1 MVSETHLV
9 TAGTPMATFPD
20 NFLWGGAIAA
30 NQVEGSFDK
39 DGKGLSTSDML
50 PKGILNPHQSREERT
65 PGIKDLAIDFYN
77 RYPEDIALFKEM
89 GFNCLRLSIAWTRI
103 FPKGDEDTPNEAGLA
118 YYQKIFDE
126 LAKHDITPFVT
137 LSHYEMPYAL
147 TETYGGWADRRLIG
161 FFERYARTVF
171 DAYKDKVK
179 LWLTFNEI
187 NMSLHAPFTGVGLP
201 EDAAEAEIYQAIHHQ
216 LVASARAVRLCHE
229 IVPNARIGNMLLGAI
244 NYPYTCNPDDVIAA
258 MNENNKWLFFGD
270 VQTRG
275 RYPGYMLR
283 YFRDNGIEIQMEEG
297 DLEELADASVDFIS
311 FSYYASGCAS
321 ADPKQ
326 KEVGNIVDS
335 VPNPYLAK
343 SQWGWL
349 IDPKGLRILLNFL
362 YDRYQKP
369 LFVVENGLGARDE
382 VTVNGEIFD
391 DYRISYLNDHLV
403 QAREATLDGVELMG
417 FTSWGPIDLVA
428 NSTAQMSKRYGYIYV
443 DRHDDGTGTLERKRK
458 KSFHWYKQVIATN
471 GASLKT

>member
-1 MVSETHLV
+1 MK
-9 TAGTPMATFPD
+9 TFPAG
-20 NFLWGGAIAA
+20 FLWGGAIAA
-30 NQVEGSFDK
+30 NQVEGAFET

-50 PKGILNPHQSREERT
+50 PNGILSPHQSRDERT
-65 PGIKDLAIDFYN
+65 PGIKDLAIDFYH

-89 GFNCLRLSIAWTRI
+89 GFTCLRLSIAWSRI
-103 FPKGDEDTPNEAGLA
+103 FPNGDEAEPNEAGLA
-118 YYQKIFDE
+118 YYDRIFDE
-126 LAKHDITPFVT
+126 LAHHGITPFVT
-137 LSHYEMPYAL
+137 LSHYEMPYYLA
-147 TETYGGWADRRLIG
+147 EHYGGWADRRLIG
-161 FFERYARTVF
+161 FFERYASTVF
-171 DAYKDKVK
+171 QRYQDKVK

-187 NMSLHAPFTGVGLP
+187 NMSLHAPFTGVGLD
-201 EDAAEAEIYQAIHHQ
+201 EAASEAEIYQAIHHQ
-216 LVASARAVRLCHE
+216 LVANAKAVSLCHAM
-229 IVPNARIGNMLLGAI
+229 IPDAQIGNMLLGAI

-258 MNENNKWLFFGD
+258 MHENNKWLFFGD

-283 YFRDNGIEIQMEEG
+283 YFRENGIEITMAPG
-297 DLEELADASVDFIS
+297 DLEAIAAASVDFIS

-335 VPNPYLAK
+335 VPNPYLEK

-382 VTVNGEIFD
+382 VNEQGEIED
-391 DYRISYLNDHLV
+391 DYRIAYLNDHLV
-403 QAREATLDGVELMG
+403 QAREAVLDGVELMG

-428 NSTAQMSKRYGYIYV
+428 NSTAEMSKRYGFIYV
-443 DRHDDGTGTLERKRK
+443 DRHDDGSGELTRMRK
-458 KSFHWYKQVIATN
+458 KSFGWYKQVIATN
-471 GASLKT
+471 GASLKSR

>member
-1 MVSETHLV
+1 MTQ
-9 TAGTPMATFPD
+9 FPD
-20 NFLWGGAIAA
+20 DFLWGGAIAA
-30 NQVEGSFDK
+30 NQVEGAYDL

-50 PKGILNPHQSREERT
+50 PSGILSPHQTREERSA
-65 PGIKDLAIDFYN
+65 GIKDVAIDFYH
-77 RYPEDIALFKEM
+77 RYTEDISLFKEM
-89 GFNCLRLSIAWTRI
+89 GFNCLRLSIAWSRI
-103 FPKGDEDTPNEAGLA
+103 FPNGDEQQPNEAGLA
-118 YYQKIFDE
+118 YYDRIFDE

-147 TETYGGWADRRLIG
+147 VENYGGWADRKLIE
-161 FFERYARTVF
+161 FFERYVRTVF
-171 DAYKDKVK
+171 QRYKDKVK

-187 NMSLHAPFTGVGLP
+187 NMSLHAPFTGVGLQ
-201 EDAAEAEIYQAIHHQ
+201 EDASEQAIYQAIHHQ
-216 LVASARAVRLCHE
+216 LVANAKAVKLCQQ
-229 IVPNARIGNMLLGAI
+229 IIPDGKIGNMLLGAI

-258 MNENNKWLFFGD
+258 MHENNKWLFFGD

-275 RYPGYMLR
+275 KYPGYMLR
-283 YFRDNGIEIQMEEG
+283 YFRENNIEIAMEEG
-297 DLEELADASVDFIS
+297 DLETISQASVDFIS

-335 VPNPYLAK
+335 VPNPYLEK

-369 LFVVENGLGARDE
+369 LFIVENGLGARDE
-382 VTVNGEIFD
+382 IDENGEIQD
-391 DYRISYLNDHLV
+391 DYRIQYLNDHLV
-403 QAREATLDGVELMG
+403 QAREALLDGVELMG

-428 NSTAQMSKRYGYIYV
+428 NSTAEMSKRYGFIYV
-443 DRHDDGTGTLERKRK
+443 DRHDDGSGTLERKRK
-458 KSFHWYKQVIATN
+458 KSFSWYQEVIATQ
-471 GASLKT
+471 GRSLK

>member
-1 MVSETHLV
+1 MT
-9 TAGTPMATFPD
+9 TFPKH
-20 NFLWGGAIAA
+20 FLWGGAIAA
-30 NQVEGSFDK
+30 NQVEGSFDL

-50 PKGILNPHQSREERT
+50 PNGILSLHQTRQQRT
-65 PGIKDLAIDFYN
+65 DGIKDLAIDFYQ
-77 RYPEDIALFKEM
+77 RYPEDIALFNEM

-103 FPKGDEDTPNEAGLA
+103 FPNGDESEPNEEGLA
-118 YYQKIFDE
+118 YYDRIFDE

-147 TETYGGWADRRLIG
+147 VENYGGWASRELIS
-161 FFERYARTVF
+161 FFERYASTVF
-171 DAYKDKVK
+171 ERYQNKVK

-187 NMSLHAPFTGVGLP
+187 NMSLHAPFTGVGL
-201 EDAAEAEIYQAIHHQ
+201 AEEASEQAIYQAIHHQ
-216 LVASARAVRLCHE
+216 LVANATAVKLCHE
-229 IVPNARIGNMLLGAI
+229 IIPDAKIGNMLLGAL

-258 MNENNKWLFFGD
+258 MQENNKWLFFGD

-283 YFRDNGIEIQMEEG
+283 YFREKGIEIDMQPG
-297 DLEELADASVDFIS
+297 DVEELASASVDFIS

-335 VPNPYLAK
+335 VPNPYLEK

-369 LFVVENGLGARDE
+369 LFIVENGLGARDE
-382 VTVNGEIFD
+382 INANGEIED
-391 DYRISYLNDHLV
+391 DYRIAYLNDHLV
-403 QAREATLDGVELMG
+403 QAREAVLDGVELMG

-428 NSTAQMSKRYGYIYV
+428 NSTAEMSKRYGYIYV
-443 DRHDDGTGTLERKRK
+443 DRHDDGSGTLERKRK
-458 KSFHWYKQVIATN
+458 KSFFWYQDVIRTH
-471 GASLKT
+471 GASLKS

>member
-1 MVSETHLV
+1 MMT
-9 TAGTPMATFPD
+9 TFPKH
-20 NFLWGGAIAA
+20 FLWGGAIAA
-30 NQVEGSFDK
+30 NQVEGSFDL

-50 PKGILNPHQSREERT
+50 PNGILSPHQTRQQRT
-65 PGIKDLAIDFYN
+65 EGIKDLAIDFYQ
-77 RYPEDIALFKEM
+77 RYPEDIALFNEM

-103 FPKGDEDTPNEAGLA
+103 FPNGDESEPNEEGLA
-118 YYQKIFDE
+118 YYDRIFDE

-147 TETYGGWADRRLIG
+147 VENYGGWASRELIS

-171 DAYKDKVK
+171 ERYQNKVK

-187 NMSLHAPFTGVGLP
+187 NMSLHAPFTGVGL
-201 EDAAEAEIYQAIHHQ
+201 AEEASEQAIYQAIHHQ
-216 LVASARAVRLCHE
+216 LVANAKAVKLCHE
-229 IVPNARIGNMLLGAI
+229 IIPDAKIGNMLLGAL

-258 MNENNKWLFFGD
+258 MQENNKWLFFGD

-283 YFRDNGIEIQMEEG
+283 YFREKGIDIDMQPG
-297 DLEELADASVDFIS
+297 DIEELASASVDFIS

-335 VPNPYLAK
+335 VPNPYLEK

-369 LFVVENGLGARDE
+369 LFIVENGLGARDE
-382 VTVNGEIFD
+382 INANGEIED
-391 DYRISYLNDHLV
+391 DYRIAYLNDHLV
-403 QAREATLDGVELMG
+403 QAREAILDGVELMG

-428 NSTAQMSKRYGYIYV
+428 NSTAEMSKRYGYIYV
-443 DRHDDGTGTLERKRK
+443 DRHDDGSGTLERKRK
-458 KSFHWYKQVIATN
+458 KSFFWYQDVIRTH
-471 GASLKT
+471 GASLKS

>member
-1 MVSETHLV
+1 MT
-9 TAGTPMATFPD
+9 TFPD
-20 NFLWGGAIAA
+20 RFLWGGAIAA
-30 NQVEGSFDK
+30 NQVEGAFNQDN
-39 DGKGLSTSDML
+39 KGLSTSDML
-50 PKGILNPHQSREERT
+50 PKGILSPHQNRQQRT
-65 PGIKDLAIDFYN
+65 DGIKDLAIDFYN
-77 RYPEDIALFKEM
+77 RYPEDIALFDEM

-103 FPKGDEDTPNEAGLA
+103 FPNGDETEPNEEGLA
-118 YYQKIFDE
+118 YYDKIFDE
-126 LAKHDITPFVT
+126 LAKYDMQPFVT

-147 TETYGGWADRRLIG
+147 VENYGGWGSRKLIA

-171 DAYKDKVK
+171 ERYQNKVK

-187 NMSLHAPFTGVGLP
+187 NMSLHAPFTGVGLQ
-201 EDAAEAEIYQAIHHQ
+201 EDASEQEIYQAIHHQ
-216 LVASARAVRLCHE
+216 LVANAKAVKLCHE
-229 IVPNARIGNMLLGAI
+229 IIPDAKIGNMLLGAI

-258 MNENNKWLFFGD
+258 LHENNKWLFFGD

-275 RYPGYMLR
+275 KYPGYMLR
-283 YFRDNGIEIQMEEG
+283 YFREQGIEIEMKAG
-297 DLEELADASVDFIS
+297 DVEELASASVDFIS

-335 VPNPYLAK
+335 VPNPYLEK

-369 LFVVENGLGARDE
+369 LFIVENGLGARDE
-382 VTVNGEIFD
+382 VNENGEIVD
-391 DYRISYLNDHLV
+391 DYRIAYLNDHLI
-403 QAREATLDGVELMG
+403 QAREAVLDGVELMG

-428 NSTAQMSKRYGYIYV
+428 NSTAEMSKRYGYIYV
-443 DRHDDGTGTLERKRK
+443 DRDDNGQGTLQRKRK
-458 KSFHWYKQVIATN
+458 KSFYWYQKVISTN
-471 GASLKT
+471 GSSLQD

>member
-1 MVSETHLV
+1 MMT
-9 TAGTPMATFPD
+9 TFPKH
-20 NFLWGGAIAA
+20 FLWGGAIAA
-30 NQVEGSFDK
+30 NQVEGSFDH

-50 PKGILNPHQSREERT
+50 PNGILSPHQTRQQRT
-65 PGIKDLAIDFYN
+65 EGIKDLAIDFYQ
-77 RYPEDIALFKEM
+77 RYPEDIALFNEM

-103 FPKGDEDTPNEAGLA
+103 FPNGDECEPNEEGLA
-118 YYQKIFDE
+118 YYDRVFDE
-126 LAKHDITPFVT
+126 LTKHDITPFVT

-147 TETYGGWADRRLIG
+147 VENYGGWASRELISL
-161 FFERYARTVF
+161 FERYARTVF
-171 DAYKDKVK
+171 ERYQNKVK

-187 NMSLHAPFTGVGLP
+187 NMSLHAPFTGVGL
-201 EDAAEAEIYQAIHHQ
+201 AEEASEQAIYQAIHHQ
-216 LVASARAVRLCHE
+216 LVANAKAVKLCHE
-229 IVPNARIGNMLLGAI
+229 IIPDAKIGNMLLGAL

-258 MNENNKWLFFGD
+258 MQENNKWLFFGD

-283 YFRDNGIEIQMEEG
+283 YFREKGIEIDMQPG
-297 DLEELADASVDFIS
+297 DIEELASASVDFIS

-335 VPNPYLAK
+335 VPNPYLEK

-369 LFVVENGLGARDE
+369 LFIVENGLGARDE
-382 VTVNGEIFD
+382 INANGEIED
-391 DYRISYLNDHLV
+391 DYRIAYLNDHLV
-403 QAREATLDGVELMG
+403 QAREAILDGVELMG

-428 NSTAQMSKRYGYIYV
+428 NSTAEMSKRYGYIYV
-443 DRHDDGTGTLERKRK
+443 DRHDDGSGTLERKCK
-458 KSFHWYKQVIATN
+458 KSFFWYQDVIRTH
-471 GASLKT
+471 GASLKS

>member
-1 MVSETHLV
+1 MT
-9 TAGTPMATFPD
+9 TFPT

-30 NQVEGSFDK
+30 NQVEGAFNLDN
-39 DGKGLSTSDML
+39 KGLSTSDML
-50 PKGILNPHQSREERT
+50 PNGILSPHQTRQQRGD
-65 PGIKDLAIDFYN
+65 GIKDLAIDFYH
-77 RYPEDIALFKEM
+77 RYPQDIELFDEM

-103 FPKGDEDTPNEAGLA
+103 FPNGDEAEPNEQGLA
-118 YYQKIFDE
+118 YYDKIFDQ
-126 LAKHDITPFVT
+126 LAKHNIQPFVT

-147 TETYGGWADRRLIG
+147 VENYGGWGSRELIT

-171 DAYKDKVK
+171 ERYKDKVK

-187 NMSLHAPFTGVGLP
+187 NMSLHAPFTGVGLQ
-201 EDAAEAEIYQAIHHQ
+201 EQATEQEIYQAIHHQ
-216 LVASARAVRLCHE
+216 LVANAKAVNLCHQ
-229 IVPNARIGNMLLGAI
+229 IIPDGKIGNMLLGAL

-258 MNENNKWLFFGD
+258 MHENNKWLFFGD

-275 RYPGYMLR
+275 KYPGYMLR
-283 YFRDNGIEIQMEEG
+283 YFREQDIEIEMQDG
-297 DLEELADASVDFIS
+297 DLELLSGASVDFIS

-335 VPNPYLAK
+335 VPNPYLEK

-362 YDRYQKP
+362 HDRYQKP

-382 VTVNGEIFD
+382 IDENGQIND
-391 DYRISYLNDHLV
+391 DYRIAYLNDHLV
-403 QAREATLDGVELMG
+403 QAREAILDGVELMG

-428 NSTAQMSKRYGYIYV
+428 NSTAEMSKRYGFIYV
-443 DRHDDGTGTLERKRK
+443 DRHDDGSGSLERKRK
-458 KSFHWYKQVIATN
+458 KSFHWYQQVITSN
-471 GASLKT
+471 GASLTVK

>member
-1 MVSETHLV
+1 MNQ
-9 TAGTPMATFPD
+9 FPKD
-20 NFLWGGAIAA
+20 FLWGGAIAA
-30 NQVEGSFDK
+30 NQVEGAYNL

-50 PKGILNPHQSREERT
+50 PSGILSPHQTREERT
-65 PGIKDLAIDFYN
+65 AGIKDVAIDFYH
-77 RYPEDIALFKEM
+77 RYPEDISLFKEM
-89 GFNCLRLSIAWTRI
+89 GFNCLRLSIAWSRI
-103 FPKGDEDTPNEAGLA
+103 FPNGDELEPNEAGLA
-118 YYQKIFDE
+118 YYDRIFDE

-147 TETYGGWADRRLIG
+147 VENYGGWADRKLIE
-161 FFERYARTVF
+161 FFERYVTAVF
-171 DAYKDKVK
+171 ERYKDKVK

-187 NMSLHAPFTGVGLP
+187 NMSLHAPFTGVGLQ
-201 EDAAEAEIYQAIHHQ
+201 EDASEQAIYQAIHHQ
-216 LVASARAVRLCHE
+216 LVANAKAVKLCQR
-229 IVPNARIGNMLLGAI
+229 IIPDGKIGNMLLGAI

-258 MNENNKWLFFGD
+258 MQENNKWLFFGD

-275 RYPGYMLR
+275 KYPGYMLR
-283 YFRDNGIEIQMEEG
+283 YFRENNIEIAMADG
-297 DLEELADASVDFIS
+297 DLEAIASASVDFIS

-335 VPNPYLAK
+335 VPNPYLEK

-369 LFVVENGLGARDE
+369 LFIVENGLGARDE
-382 VTVNGEIFD
+382 IDENGEIQD
-391 DYRISYLNDHLV
+391 DYRIQYLNDHLV
-403 QAREATLDGVELMG
+403 QAREALLDGVELMG

-428 NSTAQMSKRYGYIYV
+428 NSTAEMSKRYGFIYV
-443 DRHDDGTGTLERKRK
+443 DRHDNGTGSLERKRK
-458 KSFHWYKQVIATN
+458 KSFSWYQEVINTQ
-471 GASLKT
+471 GRSLK

>member
-1 MVSETHLV
+1 MT
-9 TAGTPMATFPD
+9 TFPT

-30 NQVEGSFDK
+30 NQVEGAFNLDN
-39 DGKGLSTSDML
+39 KGLSTSDML
-50 PKGILNPHQSREERT
+50 PNGILSPHQTRQQRGD
-65 PGIKDLAIDFYN
+65 GIKDLAIDFYH
-77 RYPEDIALFKEM
+77 RYPQDIELFDEM

-103 FPKGDEDTPNEAGLA
+103 FPNGDEAEPNEQGLA
-118 YYQKIFDE
+118 YYDKIFDQ
-126 LAKHDITPFVT
+126 LAKHNIQPFVT

-147 TETYGGWADRRLIG
+147 VENYGGWGSRELIT

-171 DAYKDKVK
+171 ERYKDKVK

-187 NMSLHAPFTGVGLP
+187 NMSLHAPFTGVGLQ
-201 EDAAEAEIYQAIHHQ
+201 EQATEQEIYQAIHHQ
-216 LVASARAVRLCHE
+216 LVANAKAVNLCHQ
-229 IVPNARIGNMLLGAI
+229 IIPDGKIGNMLLGAL

-258 MNENNKWLFFGD
+258 MHENNKWLFFGD

-275 RYPGYMLR
+275 KYPGYMLR
-283 YFRDNGIEIQMEEG
+283 YFREQDIEIEMQDG
-297 DLEELADASVDFIS
+297 DLELLSGASVDFIS

-335 VPNPYLAK
+335 VPNPYLEK

-362 YDRYQKP
+362 HDRYQKP

-382 VTVNGEIFD
+382 IDENGQIND
-391 DYRISYLNDHLV
+391 DYRIAYLNDHLV
-403 QAREATLDGVELMG
+403 QAREAILDGVELMG

-428 NSTAQMSKRYGYIYV
+428 NSTAEMSKRYGFIYV
-443 DRHDDGTGTLERKRK
+443 DRHDDGSGSLERKRK
-458 KSFHWYKQVIATN
+458 KSFHWYQQVIKSN
-471 GASLKT
+471 GASLTVK